1 MSFDQNDILN
11 NHLEFISS
19 PYNIINNLYNNN
31 NNQEENKNINKFI
44 KINKN
49 NFSPILLYLNTIY
62 NENKFKEILMLEK
75 ELVILQ
81 EETKNKIKEN
91 IIDKE
96 KYNHELNFIK
106 TENDD
111 NIKEK
116 EVLIKE
122 KNNLCNLSTTAFSS
136 SINNNNLSNLNLN
149 YQERNDLIKQI
160 KNYKNYI
167 NKFENDVLI
176 KRKEITEKKEK
187 NKKIKH
193 ENMNLI
199 HILKQKKLIYDTI
212 VKENKD
218 LKLKTK
224 NINNNNNN
232 ISNQVPK
239 NIGLKTVQR
248 TKTVSIFKN
257 LFKK

>member
-1 MSFDQNDILN
+1 MSFDQNDMLN

-31 NNQEENKNINKFI
+31 NQEENNINKYI
-44 KINKN
+44 KINKKN
-49 NFSPILLYLNTIY
+49 ISPILLYLNTIY
-62 NENKFKEILMLEK
+62 NENKFKEFLMLEK
-75 ELVILQ
+75 ELEILQ
-81 EETKNKIKEN
+81 EETKNKIKDN

-96 KYNHELNFIK
+96 KYNHELNLYK

-116 EVLIKE
+116 EILLKE
-122 KNNLCNLSTTAFSS
+122 KNNLICNLSTTALSS
-136 SINNNNLSNLNLN
+136 SNNINLNLN
-149 YQERNDLIKQI
+149 SQERNDLIKQI
-160 KNYKNYI
+160 KNYKNFI

-176 KRKEITEKKEK
+176 KRKEIIEKKEK

-212 VKENKD
+212 VKENKE

-232 ISNQVPK
+232 INQNPK
-239 NIGLKTVQR
+239 NIGLKREQR

>member
-19 PYNIINNLYNNN
+19 PYNIINNLYNN

-116 EVLIKE
+116 EVLLKE
-122 KNNLCNLSTTAFSS
+122 KNNLICNLSTTALSS
-136 SINNNNLSNLNLN
+136 SNNINLNLN
-149 YQERNDLIKQI
+149 SQERNDLIKQI
-160 KNYKNYI
+160 KSYKNFI

-176 KRKEITEKKEK
+176 KRKEIIEKKEK

-212 VKENKD
+212 VKENKE

-224 NINNNNNN
+224 NNNNNNN
-232 ISNQVPK
+232 NVNQMPK
-239 NIGLKTVQR
+239 KVGLKSEQR

-257 LFKK
+257 FFKK

>member
-31 NNQEENKNINKFI
+31 NQEENNIYKFI
-44 KINKN
+44 KINKK

-62 NENKFKEILMLEK
+62 NENKFKEFLMLEK
-75 ELVILQ
+75 ELEILQ
-81 EETKNKIKEN
+81 EETKNKIKDN

-96 KYNHELNFIK
+96 KYNHELNLYK

-116 EVLIKE
+116 EVLLKE
-122 KNNLCNLSTTAFSS
+122 KNNLICNLSTTALSS
-136 SINNNNLSNLNLN
+136 SNNINLNLN
-149 YQERNDLIKQI
+149 SQERNDLIKQI
-160 KNYKNYI
+160 KSYKNFI

-176 KRKEITEKKEK
+176 KRKEIIEKKEK

-199 HILKQKKLIYDTI
+199 HILKQKKLIYDNI

-224 NINNNNNN
+224 NINHNNNNV
-232 ISNQVPK
+232 NQMPK
-239 NIGLKTVQR
+239 KVGLKSEQR

-257 LFKK
+257 FFKK

>member
-31 NNQEENKNINKFI
+31 NQEENNIYKFI
-44 KINKN
+44 KINKK

-62 NENKFKEILMLEK
+62 NENKFKEFLMLEK
-75 ELVILQ
+75 ELEILQ
-81 EETKNKIKEN
+81 EETKNKIKDN

-96 KYNHELNFIK
+96 KYNHELNLYK

-116 EVLIKE
+116 EVLLKE
-122 KNNLCNLSTTAFSS
+122 KNNLICNLSTTALSS
-136 SINNNNLSNLNLN
+136 SNNINLNLN
-149 YQERNDLIKQI
+149 SQERNDLIKQI
-160 KNYKNYI
+160 KSYKNFI

-176 KRKEITEKKEK
+176 KRKEIIEKKEK

-212 VKENKD
+212 VKENKE

-224 NINNNNNN
+224 NNNNNNN
-232 ISNQVPK
+232 NVNQMPK
-239 NIGLKTVQR
+239 KVGLKSEQR

-257 LFKK
+257 FFKK

>member
-31 NNQEENKNINKFI
+31 NQEENNIYKFI
-44 KINKN
+44 KINKK

-62 NENKFKEILMLEK
+62 NENKFKEFLMLEK
-75 ELVILQ
+75 ELEILQ
-81 EETKNKIKEN
+81 EETKNKIKDN

-96 KYNHELNFIK
+96 KYNHELNLYK

-116 EVLIKE
+116 EVLLKE
-122 KNNLCNLSTTAFSS
+122 KNNLICNLSTTALSS
-136 SINNNNLSNLNLN
+136 SNNINLNLN
-149 YQERNDLIKQI
+149 SQERNDLIKQI
-160 KNYKNYI
+160 KNYKNFI

-176 KRKEITEKKEK
+176 KRKEIIEKKEK

-212 VKENKD
+212 VKENKE

-224 NINNNNNN
+224 NNNNNNN
-232 ISNQVPK
+232 NVNQMPK
-239 NIGLKTVQR
+239 KVGLKSEQR

-257 LFKK
+257 FFKK

>member
-31 NNQEENKNINKFI
+31 NQEENNIYKFI
-44 KINKN
+44 KINKK

-62 NENKFKEILMLEK
+62 NENKFKEFLMLEK
-75 ELVILQ
+75 ELEILQ
-81 EETKNKIKEN
+81 EETKNKIKDN

-96 KYNHELNFIK
+96 KYNHELNLYK

-116 EVLIKE
+116 EVLLKE
-122 KNNLCNLSTTAFSS
+122 KNNLICNLSTTALSS
-136 SINNNNLSNLNLN
+136 SNNINLNLN
-149 YQERNDLIKQI
+149 SQERNDLIKQI
-160 KNYKNYI
+160 KNYKNFI

-176 KRKEITEKKEK
+176 KRKEIIEKKEK

-212 VKENKD
+212 VKENKE

-224 NINNNNNN
+224 NNNNNNNN
-232 ISNQVPK
+232 INQMPK
-239 NIGLKTVQR
+239 KIGLKSEQR

-257 LFKK
+257 FFKK